1 MTNHS
6 IWQGKLVR
14 LRAVEP
20 EDWEQFFEWD
30 QDTEFDRLTYFI
42 TFPRSRE
49 ATKQWTAES
58 ATAKPRS
65 DEYRWVIENL
75 EGEFVGTI
83 NTHTC
88 DSRWGTF
95 QYGLAIGRDHWR
107 KGYASEAIRLVLAY
121 FFWELRY
128 QKVNVTVYG
137 FNESSLKLHQKFG
150 FQEEGRLRRMIY
162 TEGVYYDSFILG
174 MTREEFEA
182 AYKNG

>member
-30 QDTEFDRLTYFI
+30 QDTQFDRLAYFI

-49 ATKQWTAES
+49 GTKQWTAES
-58 ATAKPRS
+58 ARAKPRS
-65 DEYRWVIENL
+65 DEYRWVIENH

-95 QYGLAIGRDHWR
+95 QYG
-107 KGYASEAIRLVLAY
+107 
-121 FFWELRY
+121 
-128 QKVNVTVYG
+128 
-137 FNESSLKLHQKFG
+137 
-150 FQEEGRLRRMIY
+150 
-162 TEGVYYDSFILG
+162 
-174 MTREEFEA
+174 
-182 AYKNG
+182 